1 MKKMNLLTGNIILV
15 AAIMFMGINLYS
27 QTEMKNS
34 EIKTTA
40 ECQQCKDR
48 IEKAV
53 NKLDGIK
60 SVDLDVDSKICKVTY
75 NEKKVSLKEIREK
88 ITSIGYDAD
97 DEKKDMRAYKRLP
110 KCCQLDGHNDNDH
123 EH

>member
-1 MKKMNLLTGNIILV
+1 MNLLASNLLYV
-15 AAIMFMGINLYS
+15 ALIVLMGISLHS
-27 QTEMKNS
+27 QTEIKNA

-40 ECQQCKDR
+40 ECEKCKDR

-60 SVDLDVDSKICKVTY
+60 SVDLDVDSKICTVSY
-75 NEKKVSLKEIREK
+75 NEKEVSLKEIREK
-88 ITSIGYDAD
+88 IASVGYDAD
-97 DEKKDMRAYKRLP
+97 DEQKDMRAYKRLP
-110 KCCQLDGHNDNDH
+110 KCCQIDGHKEHDH